1 MVILQKEKNTITVS
15 QEIGSREIFSG
26 LDKLK
31 ALQEMISGN
40 PSLLSEFISE
50 KLDMCFDF
58 EELKSYR
65 INQNNSQ
72 INNLKA
78 LYKIDVKPIV
88 DFFVGN
94 LDVAAKVYDLLKQDK
109 APFVIDYENSTFDI
123 TLVPTEY
130 HDEKYFA
137 NIKNICLEKTDFYDD
152 FSSLIGEE
160 FIKIYQNLFTNHL
173 KNETLYGYYLTD
185 GKVPKNDVYRLNNE
199 IRFELSALVNCAV
212 RFNKDPFLKVYF
224 SFDENW
230 FSFEAPKN
238 SDSVL
243 LVEIKYSTMLTRL
256 FAESVYNVDK
266 NLFYSFVEKRVLN
279 GLQTKI
285 KNLSKNK
292 LTMSQV
298 LKKDVSLTLLSNEQI
313 MDSLP
318 DGINYKFFKDLKQ
331 TVKDEKQ
338 IARVT
343 NAVEDK
349 MLEFHSGILEEK
361 KKQKE
366 GKKW

>member
-1 MVILQKEKNTITVS
+1 M
-15 QEIGSREIFSG
+15 
-26 LDKLK
+26 
-31 ALQEMISGN
+31 
-40 PSLLSEFISE
+40 
-50 KLDMCFDF
+50 
-58 EELKSYR
+58 
-65 INQNNSQ
+65 
-72 INNLKA
+72 
-78 LYKIDVKPIV
+78 
-88 DFFVGN
+88 
-94 LDVAAKVYDLLKQDK
+94 
-109 APFVIDYENSTFDI
+109 
-123 TLVPTEY
+123 
-130 HDEKYFA
+130 
-137 NIKNICLEKTDFYDD
+137 
-152 FSSLIGEE
+152 IGEE
-160 FIKIYQNLFTNHL
+160 FIKIYQDLFTNHL

-185 GKVPKNDVYRLNNE
+185 GKVPKNDVYRLDME
-199 IRFELSALVNCAV
+199 IKFDLSALVNCAV

-224 SFDENW
+224 SFDDNW

-298 LKKDVSLTLLSNEQI
+298 LKKDVSLNLLSNEQI

-318 DGINYKFFKDLKQ
+318 DGINYKFFEDLKKA
-331 TVKDEKQ
+331 VKDEKQ

-349 MLEFHSGILEEK
+349 MLKFHSEVLEEK

-366 GKKW
+366 GYKW

>member
-1 MVILQKEKNTITVS
+1 MKSLQ
-15 QEIGSREIFSG
+15 
-26 LDKLK
+26 D
-31 ALQEMISGN
+31 MISEN

-50 KLDMCFDF
+50 NLDMFFDF

-109 APFVIDYENSTFDI
+109 TPFIIDYENSTFDI

-130 HDEKYFA
+130 YDEKYFA
-137 NIKNICLEKTDFYDD
+137 KIDNICLEKTDFYDD
-152 FSSLIGEE
+152 FLSLIGEE
-160 FIKIYQNLFTNHL
+160 FIKIYQDLFTNHL

-185 GKVPKNDVYRLNNE
+185 GKVPKNDVYRLDME
-199 IRFELSALVNCAV
+199 IKFDLSALVNCAV

-224 SFDENW
+224 SFDDNW

-243 LVEIKYSTMLTRL
+243 LVDIKSTKSLYT
-256 FAESVYNVDK
+256 N
-266 NLFYSFVEKRVLN
+266 VLN
-279 GLQTKI
+279 LKFLMVLLLKKLKI
-285 KNLSKNK
+285 ILLHKQIKK
-292 LTMSQV
+292 LTSLRLITGMIVRIFAIICVKIQV
-298 LKKDVSLTLLSNEQI
+298 SNQ
-313 MDSLP
+313 
-318 DGINYKFFKDLKQ
+318 N
-331 TVKDEKQ
+331 
-338 IARVT
+338 
-343 NAVEDK
+343 
-349 MLEFHSGILEEK
+349 
-361 KKQKE
+361 
-366 GKKW
+366 

>member
-1 MVILQKEKNTITVS
+1 MVILQKEKNTVTIS
-15 QEIGSREIFSG
+15 QEIGSREISSG
-26 LDKLK
+26 LDKMK
-31 ALQEMISGN
+31 SLQDMISEN
-40 PSLLSEFISE
+40 PILLSEFISE
-50 KLDMCFDF
+50 NLDMFFDF

-94 LDVAAKVYDLLKQDK
+94 LDVAVKVYDLLKQDK
-109 APFVIDYENSTFDI
+109 TPFIIDYENSTFDI

-137 NIKNICLEKTDFYDD
+137 KIDNICLEKTDFYDD
-152 FSSLIGEE
+152 FLSLIGEE
-160 FIKIYQNLFTNHL
+160 FIKIYQDLFTNHL

-185 GKVPKNDVYRLNNE
+185 GKVPKNDVYRL
-199 IRFELSALVNCAV
+199 
-212 RFNKDPFLKVYF
+212 D
-224 SFDENW
+224 
-230 FSFEAPKN
+230 
-238 SDSVL
+238 
-243 LVEIKYSTMLTRL
+243 M
-256 FAESVYNVDK
+256 ES
-266 NLFYSFVEKRVLN
+266 VLN

-298 LKKDVSLTLLSNEQI
+298 LKKDVSLNLLSNEQI

-318 DGINYKFFKDLKQ
+318 DGINYKFFKDLKKV
-331 TVKDEKQ
+331 VKDETQ
-338 IARVT
+338 VARVT

-349 MLEFHSGILEEK
+349 MLEFHSEVLEEN

-366 GKKW
+366 GYKW

>member
-15 QEIGSREIFSG
+15 QEIGSREISSG

-31 ALQEMISGN
+31 ALQEMISEN
-40 PSLLSEFISE
+40 PSLLSEFISD
-50 KLDMCFDF
+50 KLDLSFDF

-72 INNLKA
+72 IQNLKA
-78 LYKIDVKPIV
+78 LYNINVKPIV
-88 DFFVGN
+88 DFFIEN
-94 LDVAAKVYDLLKQDK
+94 LDVTAKVYDLLKQDK
-109 APFVIDYENSTFDI
+109 TPFIIDYENSTFDI

-137 NIKNICLEKTDFYDD
+137 KIENLCIAKTDFYDD
-152 FSSLIGEE
+152 FLSLIGEE
-160 FIKIYQNLFTNHL
+160 LIGIYQDLFENHL
-173 KNETLYGYYLTD
+173 KNETLYGYYLTN
-185 GKVPKNDVYRLNNE
+185 GKVPKSDISRLNSD
-199 IRFELSALVNCAV
+199 IKFDLSALVNCAA
-212 RFNKDPFLKVYF
+212 RFNRDPFLKVYF
-224 SFDENW
+224 SFDDNW

-243 LVEIKYSTMLTRL
+243 LVEIKYSPMLTRL
-256 FAESVYNVDK
+256 FAESVYKVDK
-266 NLFYSFVEKRVLN
+266 NLFYSFVEKRILS

-298 LKKDVSLTLLSNEQI
+298 LKKDVSLTLLSDEQI
-313 MDSLP
+313 RESLP
-318 DGINYKFFKDLKQ
+318 DGINYKFFKDLKKA
-331 TVKDEKQ
+331 VKDKKQ
-338 IARVT
+338 IARVS

-349 MLEFHSGILEEK
+349 MLEFHNKVLEEK

-366 GKKW
+366 GYKW

>member
-1 MVILQKEKNTITVS
+1 
-15 QEIGSREIFSG
+15 
-26 LDKLK
+26 
-31 ALQEMISGN
+31 MISEN

-50 KLDMCFDF
+50 NLDMFFDF

-109 APFVIDYENSTFDI
+109 TPFIIDYENSTFDI

-130 HDEKYFA
+130 YDEKYFA
-137 NIKNICLEKTDFYDD
+137 KIDNICLEKTDFYDD
-152 FSSLIGEE
+152 FLSLIGEE
-160 FIKIYQNLFTNHL
+160 FIKIYQDLFTNHL

-185 GKVPKNDVYRLNNE
+185 GKVPKNDVYRLDME
-199 IRFELSALVNCAV
+199 IKFDLSALVNCAV

-224 SFDENW
+224 SFDDNW

-243 LVEIKYSTMLTRL
+243 LVDIKSTKSLYT
-256 FAESVYNVDK
+256 N
-266 NLFYSFVEKRVLN
+266 VLN
-279 GLQTKI
+279 LKFLMVLLLKKLKI
-285 KNLSKNK
+285 ILLHKQIKK
-292 LTMSQV
+292 LTSLRLITGMIVRIFAIICVKIQV
-298 LKKDVSLTLLSNEQI
+298 SNQ
-313 MDSLP
+313 
-318 DGINYKFFKDLKQ
+318 N
-331 TVKDEKQ
+331 
-338 IARVT
+338 
-343 NAVEDK
+343 
-349 MLEFHSGILEEK
+349 
-361 KKQKE
+361 
-366 GKKW
+366 